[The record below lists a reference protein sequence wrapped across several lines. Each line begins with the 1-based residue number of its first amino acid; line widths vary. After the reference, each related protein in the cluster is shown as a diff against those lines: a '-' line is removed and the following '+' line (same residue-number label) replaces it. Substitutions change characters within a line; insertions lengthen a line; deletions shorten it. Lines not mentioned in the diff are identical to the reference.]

1 MIRARPKARARA
13 SGGGT
18 SRAVIDRPPAES
30 GGSASAAGRAS
41 GGMKKTAPR
50 SRGQI
55 KDRLMSFHPSMDYG
69 RGHHKSARAFPEEGP
84 AFEYTRENRE
94 RLDAICARYPADQ
107 RKSAILA
114 ALYLV
119 QHQQGYITL
128 NGMRQVASAIGCTP
142 ADVED
147 VVSFYT
153 MFYTRP
159 VGRYVLQVCR
169 TLSCALMGAERVTEE
184 LSKTLGIAPGR
195 NRSGGRIHAP
205 RGGVPRR
212 VRPRAGHRRER
223 SLARVPQAR
232 GRERARGRASR
243 EGAGD
248 ADRMLLESGKVMA
261 NLGTSELQNLE
272 LRGFRM
278 PTS

>member
-1 MIRARPKARARA
+1 
-13 SGGGT
+13 
-18 SRAVIDRPPAES
+18 
-30 GGSASAAGRAS
+30 
-41 GGMKKTAPR
+41 
-50 SRGQI
+50 
-55 KDRLMSFHPSMDYG
+55 MDYG

-94 RLDAICARYPADQ
+94 RLETICARYPADQ

-184 LSKTLGIAPGR
+184 LSKTLGIAPGETD
-195 NRSGGRIHAP
+195 
-205 RGGVPRR
+205 
-212 VRPRAGHRRER
+212 RAGEFTLFEVECLGACDRAPVVGVNDHWHECHKPEDASALVAGLRAKGPAV
-223 SLARVPQAR
+223 LTGCYLRVEKA
-232 GRERARGRASR
+232 
-243 EGAGD
+243 
-248 ADRMLLESGKVMA
+248 
-261 NLGTSELQNLE
+261 
-272 LRGFRM
+272 
-278 PTS
+278 